1 MIVSSRIFILLL
13 IITAIAFFAKWQLGK
28 IPFFK
33 SRRTASYVVSGLI
46 GIMAIVVFA
55 VGWTYYIIRMPQK
68 KFNETIWVNDIQERN
83 KMINDLL
90 ESDYLIG
97 QKASHIKAVFGKP
110 EAVNH
115 EEGVLTYTL
124 IGHTALDWKIISLKL
139 FMKDSIVKSFTY
151 DTRIDH

>member
-1 MIVSSRIFILLL
+1 
-13 IITAIAFFAKWQLGK
+13 
-28 IPFFK
+28 
-33 SRRTASYVVSGLI
+33 
-46 GIMAIVVFA
+46 MAIIVFA
-55 VGWTYYIIRMPQK
+55 VGWTYFITRMPQE

-83 KMINDLL
+83 KMIKDLL

-97 QKASHIKAVFGKP
+97 QKSSHIKAVFGKP

-139 FMKDSIVKSFTY
+139 FMKDSIVKKFTY
-151 DTRIDH
+151 DTRIAH